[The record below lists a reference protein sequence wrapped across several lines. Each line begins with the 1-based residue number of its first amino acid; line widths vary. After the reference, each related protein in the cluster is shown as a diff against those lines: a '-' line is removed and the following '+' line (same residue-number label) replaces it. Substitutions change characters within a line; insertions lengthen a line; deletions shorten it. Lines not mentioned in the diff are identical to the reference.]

1 MDSTI
6 ISIMGWIPAVILP
19 VATLNQLVRIIME
32 KSAQGVSIATWLL
45 FALANIALYIY
56 TEKYFSVQ
64 SIVGLLGTG
73 VIDIAIAVAAIKLRA
88 EKKI

>member
-73 VIDIAIAVAAIKLRA
+73 VIDISIAVAAIKLRA